1 MDAEYFLQ
9 IEEAIMSSGMSSYAL
24 SYMVLYHPKLVLP
37 RYGNSSTRYVDR
49 SDPVKS
55 NPIGKQQD
63 KSNTSAGRGC
73 DRSKIDTVTI
83 HIMELAR
90 NSDETRFDGVN
101 AHFAVLRSGTVLH
114 LHDESE
120 YLFASHDFNCR
131 SIAVE
136 FEGNYPYKQQKNGQ
150 YLWWSDTYPTPRSKQ
165 DGPTVDQIVAGRAL
179 VKYFRDRHKIQ
190 NIFAHRQSCG
200 KVCPGP
206 HLWFNIVKWG
216 VEKLGLNDGGP
227 GYTTSNDH
235 CSGSIIPSHW
245 RDEKWAID
253 LSKPFS
259 NSTFSGP
266 SPTHGNICIPP

>member
-1 MDAEYFLQ
+1 
-9 IEEAIMSSGMSSYAL
+9 MSSGMSSYAL

-49 SDPVKS
+49 RDPVKS
-55 NPIGKQQD
+55 HPVGKQQD

-150 YLWWSDTYPTPRSKQ
+150 YLWWSDTYPLLVPSRMAPRSIK
-165 DGPTVDQIVAGRAL
+165 
-179 VKYFRDRHKIQ
+179 
-190 NIFAHRQSCG
+190 S
-200 KVCPGP
+200 
-206 HLWFNIVKWG
+206 
-216 VEKLGLNDGGP
+216 
-227 GYTTSNDH
+227 
-235 CSGSIIPSHW
+235 
-245 RDEKWAID
+245 
-253 LSKPFS
+253 
-259 NSTFSGP
+259 
-266 SPTHGNICIPP
+266 

>member
-1 MDAEYFLQ
+1 
-9 IEEAIMSSGMSSYAL
+9 
-24 SYMVLYHPKLVLP
+24 
-37 RYGNSSTRYVDR
+37 
-49 SDPVKS
+49 
-55 NPIGKQQD
+55 
-63 KSNTSAGRGC
+63 
-73 DRSKIDTVTI
+73 
-83 HIMELAR
+83 MELAR

-190 NIFAHRQSCG
+190 NIFAHRQS
-200 KVCPGP
+200 
-206 HLWFNIVKWG
+206 LRQS
-216 VEKLGLNDGGP
+216 L
-227 GYTTSNDH
+227 
-235 CSGSIIPSHW
+235 SGSPSVVQYRQMGSRETGIERWWSWLH
-245 RDEKWAID
+245 DQQ
-253 LSKPFS
+253 
-259 NSTFSGP
+259 
-266 SPTHGNICIPP
+266 